1 MRPSPHSWT
10 TGVDMN
16 ELPEPWNTAAEHA
29 GVTQSLRGIAS
40 AAGVSHVTVGRLI
53 RQGRTSPQT
62 VSAVAAALRISEA
75 KVYEYAGIS
84 LSDLGPWIPP
94 LEAHRLNP
102 RARAAL
108 SELILAITEGE
119 GGSSAATGGCGRAVG
134 DGGRAEGA
142 ARPSELFGE
151 CLPGS
156 EVGVSGPMRRD
167 YIVLSWLS
175 ARI

>member
-1 MRPSPHSWT
+1 
-10 TGVDMN
+10 MN

-108 SELILAITEGE
+108 LELILAITEGE
-119 GGSSAATGGCGRAVG
+119 DGSSATTGEPDEKSGPLANDAG
-134 DGGRAEGA
+134 AEGGKVIEAFPPGEVPSWAQEEA
-142 ARPSELFGE
+142 AHRTDRPKGTAFGNQDPE
-151 CLPGS
+151 
-156 EVGVSGPMRRD
+156 
-167 YIVLSWLS
+167 
-175 ARI
+175 